1 MQMQAPGIACPPATT
16 VAPGA
21 RDGAGRVMW
30 LTPDRLFYAGLLGSP
45 SVRTMGGLLIYVALR
60 APIRIRFDDGPW
72 ASTELAV
79 VPAYMPHSVAC
90 DDRMIC
96 DLALEA
102 ESIDLARLPP
112 VIRERA
118 GPVDDPAFVRHVRQA
133 HAYLSK
139 RGRELELQ
147 ADSFDQIFFGHA
159 LAPRK
164 LDPRIEAAVQRI
176 RNAPSATATA
186 ESCAAS
192 AHLSFSRFL
201 HLFKEDVGTPFRSFR
216 TWKRARSLLHYVT
229 QDSNLAHVALD
240 AGYPDSTHFSHSIRQ
255 VYGLKPSDIFAGS
268 RKLALIGERAQVGSG
283 MPG

>member
-1 MQMQAPGIACPPATT
+1 MRMQAPGIACPPATT
-16 VAPGA
+16 MAPGA

-30 LTPDRLFYAGLLGSP
+30 ITPERLFYAGLLGSP
-45 SVRTMGGLLIYVALR
+45 SIRNMGGLLIYVALR
-60 APIRIRFDDGPW
+60 APIRIRFDAGPW
-72 ASTELAV
+72 ESTDLAV

-102 ESIDLARLPP
+102 ESVDLARLPA
-112 VIRERA
+112 VIRGRA
-118 GPVDDPAFVRHVRQA
+118 GPVDDAGFVRHVRHA
-133 HAYLSK
+133 HAYLSE
-139 RGRELELQ
+139 RGRDLDLR
-147 ADSFDQIFFGHA
+147 ADSFDDIFFGQA
-159 LAPRK
+159 LARRQ
-164 LDPRIEAAVQRI
+164 LDLRIEAVVQRI
-176 RNAPSATATA
+176 RDAPSATATA

-201 HLFKEDVGTPFRSFR
+201 HLFKEEVGTPFRSFR

-240 AGYPDSTHFSHSIRQ
+240 TGYPDSTHFSHSIRQ

-268 RKLALIGERAQVGSG
+268 RKLALIGERMAVGGG

>member
-118 GPVDDPAFVRHVRQA
+118 GPVDDPAC
-133 HAYLSK
+133 
-139 RGRELELQ
+139 RG
-147 ADSFDQIFFGHA
+147 
-159 LAPRK
+159 
-164 LDPRIEAAVQRI
+164 
-176 RNAPSATATA
+176 
-186 ESCAAS
+186 
-192 AHLSFSRFL
+192 
-201 HLFKEDVGTPFRSFR
+201 
-216 TWKRARSLLHYVT
+216 
-229 QDSNLAHVALD
+229 
-240 AGYPDSTHFSHSIRQ
+240 
-255 VYGLKPSDIFAGS
+255 
-268 RKLALIGERAQVGSG
+268 
-283 MPG
+283 